1 MGKKWIGNDRDRE
14 ERSEWW
20 GRLTAL
26 GQRERERE
34 REGFTRARLRRQ
46 KVDFIHVCK
55 TLEGAETEW
64 EKYVVFV

>member
-1 MGKKWIGNDRDRE
+1 MRKTYSF
-14 ERSEWW
+14 RS
-20 GRLTAL
+20 
-26 GQRERERE
+26 ERE

-64 EKYVVFV
+64 GKNMLCLYTFIINGNILQARAFGLVV

>member
-1 MGKKWIGNDRDRE
+1 MRKTYSF
-14 ERSEWW
+14 RS
-20 GRLTAL
+20 G
-26 GQRERERE
+26 RE

-64 EKYVVFV
+64 GKICCVCID